1 MSDQTS
7 QEPTMEEIL
16 ASIRRIISEDDAPAD
31 EAKADEGEAPAE
43 EAAAEAPA
51 YTPEPEPEPEPAP
64 AYEAPAAEEDDE
76 PLELTERVDQVG
88 DLDVYSPTTA
98 PAAAEPE
105 SAAYAPPPA
114 AQPAPSYAEPSSDEG
129 LLSQTAATAAA
140 SAFGQLSAAIGMP
153 HTDRTLEDVV
163 REMLRPLLKQ
173 WLDDNLPQI
182 VEASVREEVERIARG
197 RVR

>member
-16 ASIRRIISEDDAPAD
+16 ASIRRIISEDDAPTDTPAPD
-31 EAKADEGEAPAE
+31 AGEPE

-51 YTPEPEPEPEPAP
+51 FAPEPTPEPEPEPAP
-64 AYEAPAAEEDDE
+64 EPFMASEPEPEDDA
-76 PLELTERVDQVG
+76 LELTDRVDQVG
-88 DLDVYSPTTA
+88 DLDIYSPTTA
-98 PAAAEPE
+98 PASAEPE
-105 SAAYAPPPA
+105 SAAYAPEPAAYAPPA
-114 AQPAPSYAEPSSDEG
+114 AAPSEDS

-153 HTDRTLEDVV
+153 HSDRTLEDVV
-163 REMLRPLLKQ
+163 RELLRPLLKQ
-173 WLDDNLPQI
+173 WLDDNLPGI
-182 VEASVREEVERIARG
+182 VETAVREEVERIARG

>member
-31 EAKADEGEAPAE
+31 TPAPDAGEPE

-51 YTPEPEPEPEPAP
+51 FAPEPTPEPEPEPAP
-64 AYEAPAAEEDDE
+64 EPFMASEPEPEDDA
-76 PLELTERVDQVG
+76 LELTDRVDQVG
-88 DLDVYSPTTA
+88 DLDIYSPTTA
-98 PAAAEPE
+98 PASAEPE
-105 SAAYAPPPA
+105 SAAYAPEPAAYAPPA
-114 AQPAPSYAEPSSDEG
+114 AAPSEDS

-153 HTDRTLEDVV
+153 HSDRTLEDVV
-163 REMLRPLLKQ
+163 RELLRPLLKQ
-173 WLDDNLPQI
+173 WLDDNLPGI
-182 VEASVREEVERIARG
+182 VETAVREEVERIARG